1 MKAIVIYESLTG
13 KTRHA
18 AQVIGSEL
26 TLRGVQTTVCNV
38 TRVDLDALSAADVVL
53 VGSWVDGVF
62 VVGQKPGRASR
73 LRGLPAMGGKK
84 AVVFC
89 TFAINPGKTID
100 KMTAIVEA
108 RGAEVVGG
116 MAIRRDDL
124 DDGALDLVAR
134 LLDALAAT

>member
-1 MKAIVIYESLTG
+1 MKAVVIYESLTG
-13 KTRHA
+13 KTRHTA
-18 AQVIGSEL
+18 EVIGGEL
-26 TLRGVQTTVCNV
+26 TRRGVEATVCNV
-38 TRVDLDALSAADVVL
+38 THVDLDALSAADIVL
-53 VGSWVDGVF
+53 VGSWVDGIF

-73 LRGLPAMGGKK
+73 LHGLPAMGGKK

-100 KMTAIVEA
+100 KMTAIVEG

-124 DDGALDLVAR
+124 DGGARDLVER